1 MYFESTLTEKD
12 GGQSH
17 DNHYLIEADDFDSA
31 LKKVKQYATDWYEDA
46 DVIYNKEEGCLS
58 FFDGEVT
65 LTVSDPVET
74 TLEKYF
80 ERLQDTYLIK

>member
-1 MYFESTLTEKD
+1 MYFESTLTEEE

-17 DNHYLIEADDFDSA
+17 ANHYLIDADDFDSA

-46 DVIYNKEEGCLS
+46 DVTYNKEKGCLS
-58 FFDGEVT
+58 FFNGEVT
-65 LTVSDPVET
+65 LTVSDPVKT

-80 ERLQDTYLIK
+80 EKLQETYLIK